1 MKEIL
6 GISLVLAAVGTAGA
20 NGERRA
26 PPSWSAPRPAAAQ
39 PPQIILDPGHGG
51 EDLGAVVSGKKEK
64 DIALSVARRLR
75 ALLEGNG
82 SASARLTRDSDV
94 FLPLDE
100 RVNSSLVWGGKAFIS
115 LHVNQIRHK
124 KMSGITVY
132 AYGRSRSYHSD
143 RRRKRKVPPL
153 APPPRAQANES
164 AAFASVVARNLR
176 EEGLKVD
183 PPGRAAFYVLKN
195 PAIPSI
201 LIELGYLS
209 NPAEAKSLQDPAYQ
223 DRLARS
229 IASAVREYLDG
240 AERVSP
246 GVAAR

>member
-1 MKEIL
+1 MR
-6 GISLVLAAVGTAGA
+6 GISGIFLILAAVGAAHA

-26 PPSWSAPRPAAAQ
+26 PPSWANPRPAAAP

-51 EDLGAVVSGKKEK
+51 EDLGAVVHGKKEK
-64 DIALSVARRLR
+64 DIALSVARRLQ
-75 ALLEGNG
+75 ALLAETGG
-82 SASARLTRDSDV
+82 AAARLTRDSDV

-100 RVNSSLVWGGKAFIS
+100 RVSSSLLWGGKAFIS
-115 LHVNQIRHK
+115 LHVNEIRHK
-124 KMSGITVY
+124 KMSGMTVY
-132 AYGRSRSYHSD
+132 AYGRSKSYHRD
-143 RRRKRKVPPL
+143 RRRKHKVAPL
-153 APPPRAQANES
+153 APPPRAQAMES

-183 PPGRAAFYVLKN
+183 PPGRAEFYVLKN

-223 DRLARS
+223 DRLART

-240 AERVSP
+240 TERVPP